1 MGERHTE
8 EMRLLGLTIAF
19 YRRARGLTQSEL
31 AEAVQ
36 ISRTHMSNIE
46 APNSHTSLSLNKLMD
61 IAEALEISPE
71 SFPFFIADFYSNPPQ
86 PVCARC
92 GGSFSLLFSRKIRS
106 SVKIIRGHLVYI
118 VVQPVRIQIV
128 RM

>member
-46 APNSHTSLSLNKLMD
+46 APNSHTSLTLNKLMD
-61 IAEALEISPE
+61 IAEALEIPLKTL
-71 SFPFFIADFYSNPPQ
+71 FDFK
-86 PVCARC
+86 R
-92 GGSFSLLFSRKIRS
+92 
-106 SVKIIRGHLVYI
+106 
-118 VVQPVRIQIV
+118 
-128 RM
+128 

>member
-46 APNSHTSLSLNKLMD
+46 APNTKTSISLN
-61 IAEALEISPE
+61 
-71 SFPFFIADFYSNPPQ
+71 
-86 PVCARC
+86 
-92 GGSFSLLFSRKIRS
+92 LLFDMLR
-106 SVKIIRGHLVYI
+106 HLTF
-118 VVQPVRIQIV
+118 R
-128 RM
+128 

>member
-8 EMRLLGLTIAF
+8 EMRLLGHTIAF

-61 IAEALEISPE
+61 IAEARE

>member
-31 AEAVQ
+31 AEAVH

-46 APNSHTSLSLNKLMD
+46 APNTKTSISLNLLFD
-61 IAEALEISPE
+61 IAEALDIPV
-71 SFPFFIADFYSNPPQ
+71 SFLIFRDAVCRVFEFFSLRVTPP
-86 PVCARC
+86 
-92 GGSFSLLFSRKIRS
+92 GSFSYHEL
-106 SVKIIRGHLVYI
+106 
-118 VVQPVRIQIV
+118 
-128 RM
+128 

>member
-31 AEAVQ
+31 AEAVK

-46 APNSHTSLSLNKLMD
+46 APNTKTSISLNLLFD
-61 IAEALEISPE
+61 NAEALDIPVKEL
-71 SFPFFIADFYSNPPQ
+71 FDFQ
-86 PVCARC
+86 GR
-92 GGSFSLLFSRKIRS
+92 SL
-106 SVKIIRGHLVYI
+106 
-118 VVQPVRIQIV
+118 
-128 RM
+128 